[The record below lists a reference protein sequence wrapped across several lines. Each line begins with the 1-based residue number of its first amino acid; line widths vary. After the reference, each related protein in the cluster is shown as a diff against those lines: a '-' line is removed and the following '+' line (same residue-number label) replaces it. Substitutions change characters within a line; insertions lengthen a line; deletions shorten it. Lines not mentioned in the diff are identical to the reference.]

1 MIVNKEFIFELLLL
15 ILKVVI
21 VVFWILDIYLKYVP
35 LEYQYVGIQIDKFWE
50 KRLSFIFDMLVAF
63 LLIYLFNLLHFHQ
76 VTKLTKLT
84 LFTFAVMSII
94 SADWS
99 TFIKDSPL
107 IKYL

>member
-1 MIVNKEFIFELLLL
+1 MTVNKEFIFELVLL
-15 ILKVVI
+15 ILKVII
-21 VVFWILDIYLKYVP
+21 VLFWIVDIYLKYVP
-35 LEYQYVGIQIDKFWE
+35 PEYQFIDIQIEKFWE
-50 KRLSFIFDMLVAF
+50 GRLSFMFDMLVAF
-63 LLIYLFNLLHFHQ
+63 LLIYLFNPLHFHQ

-107 IKYL
+107 IKHL